1 MYRIKLTS
9 GDEANYSSIDEL
21 AQAVKA
27 GTVTDTAAIYHAR
40 AEKWL
45 PIASHPHY
53 KMAKDR
59 VMPRPAPGAAAR
71 PATTGGHAGP
81 RPGVTA
87 SGQRPALTASGQR
100 PAMPGAPRQGAPAPR
115 MTTAPQVAAT
125 NGHATRAATAERP
138 LRVPLERRSAP
149 QPAQPAPKPVIRHAN
164 PAAAATDGLDLLRAD
179 LAIDHNATAPA
190 ALPDVEIEQTP
201 TIAPPEV
208 VTEAAPQVSIERV
221 PDPVKLVSNE
231 APAGGIEFIHPDR
244 AVDAVVV
251 ESPVGVM
258 AAPRAPEPVSLD
270 IPAPVR
276 DFAPDEPVA
285 AERTERPSRA
295 PLFIG
300 LGLAAAAVIGAVVFL
315 RRPSGT
321 EPAAA
326 EVRSTTSAPVAA
338 PAPPPPT
345 VVGATDGATLENN
358 PASGARSQGGASAS
372 RRRDTE
378 PDPSGSDGLEP
389 PPRPVIPAAPSVKG
403 ITDAAALPTVDAGAL
418 DLVDRQ
424 QALERAKREIDSSM
438 RRESGKSGG
447 STR

>member
-9 GDEANYSSIDEL
+9 GDEANYGSIDEL

-59 VMPRPAPGAAAR
+59 VMPRTASAAAAR
-71 PATTGGHAGP
+71 PATTGGQPAQ
-81 RPGVTA
+81 RPPITA
-87 SGQRPALTASGQR
+87 SGQRPAITASGQR
-100 PAMPGAPRQGAPAPR
+100 PAMPGAPRQAIPAPR
-115 MTTAPQVAAT
+115 ATTAPQVAAT
-125 NGHATRAATAERP
+125 NGHAARTATAERP
-138 LRVPLERRSAP
+138 LRAPVERRSAP
-149 QPAQPAPKPVIRHAN
+149 PATRPAVRTEAPK
-164 PAAAATDGLDLLRAD
+164 AATTDGLDLLRAD
-179 LAIDHNATAPA
+179 LAIERNGSAPA
-190 ALPDVEIEQTP
+190 AHPDVEIEQTP

-208 VTEAAPQVSIERV
+208 VAQAAPQVSIERV

-231 APAGGIEFIHPDR
+231 APAGGLELIHPDR
-244 AVDAVVV
+244 AVDTVVV
-251 ESPVGVM
+251 ERPVMVL
-258 AAPRAPEPVSLD
+258 ASPRAPEPVSLD

-276 DFAPDEPVA
+276 DFAPAEPVT
-285 AERTERPSRA
+285 AESTERPSRA

-315 RRPSGT
+315 RRPAGA
-321 EPAAA
+321 EAAPV
-326 EVRSTTSAPVAA
+326 EVRSASPAPVAA

-345 VVGATDGATLENN
+345 VVGAADGSTVENE
-358 PASGARSQGGASAS
+358 PASGSRPQGGSSAS

-403 ITDAAALPTVDAGAL
+403 ITDAAALPTVDAGSL